1 MASLD
6 QALTPPRSALDRLL
20 SLASRVEPGES
31 VTALLLAANVFL
43 LLGSYYILKSVRDAL
58 ILAEAGA
65 EAKAYAAAG
74 QAMLFLLIVPVYGW
88 VASRVNRVRL
98 IGSVLLF
105 FISNL
110 AIFFALGRAGA
121 HVGVAFYL
129 WLGVFNMLVVAQ
141 FWAFANDIYTEEQG
155 KRLFPIVGV
164 GASTGAWA
172 GAAFAASIFRVTGPY
187 VLMGLAAAVLGVC
200 IALTIAVH
208 RREAAR
214 PAAARQVQ
222 QPLAKSG
229 GFKLVLASRYLLL
242 IALLVLLLNC
252 VNTTGEYILGR
263 LVLEQATA
271 MASNE
276 TELKNIIGEFYGN
289 FLSMVNLLGFLIQ
302 TFLVSRIFKWIG
314 VGAALFILP
323 SIALGGYAFIAF
335 LPVLAIVKYA
345 KILENS
351 TDYSLNNTVRH
362 ALFLTTSREAKYKAK
377 AAIDTFFVRAGD
389 MLQAGIVFAGAMIG
403 LSVTGYAM
411 VTLALVGVWLLIA
424 AAILREYRRRREQQG
439 RAS

>member
-65 EAKAYAAAG
+65 EAKAYASAG
-74 QAMLFLLIVPVYGW
+74 QAMLFLLVVPVYGW

-121 HVGVAFYL
+121 HV
-129 WLGVFNMLVVAQ
+129 VVAQ

-172 GAAFAASIFRVTGPY
+172 GAAFAASIFRLTGPY

-208 RREAAR
+208 RREAGR

-229 GFKLVLASRYLLL
+229 GFKLVIASRYLLL

-424 AAILREYRRRREQQG
+424 AAILREYRRRREQEG